1 MPVFGGRGTSAQT
14 PSASETPEEQRF
26 SNQGNRAKCSW
37 SAVGDVHALD
47 PELMD
52 WARAN
57 DHIILTHDLDFG
69 TLLAQT
75 RASRPSV
82 VTVRADD
89 PGPVAIG
96 NQVLGAIQ
104 QHATD
109 LGSGAL
115 VMVDVSR
122 SRVRVLP
129 I

>member
-1 MPVFGGRGTSAQT
+1 MNFLVDMNLSPDWIPILVA
-14 PSASETPEEQRF
+14 ASHT
-26 SNQGNRAKCSW
+26 AVHW
-37 SAVGDVHALD
+37 STVGDIRAFD

-52 WARAN
+52 WARTN

-82 VTVRADD
+82 VTIRADD
-89 PGPVAIG
+89 PTPGTIG
-96 NQVLGAIQ
+96 NQVLAAIQ
-104 QHATD
+104 QHATE
-109 LGSGAL
+109 LVAGAL
-115 VMVDVSR
+115 VMVDVNR

>member
-1 MPVFGGRGTSAQT
+1 MNLSPDWLPVLSTAGHA
-14 PSASETPEEQRF
+14 AVH
-26 SNQGNRAKCSW
+26 W
-37 SAVGDVHALD
+37 STVGDIRALD

-52 WARAN
+52 WARTH

-82 VTVRADD
+82 VTIRADD
-89 PGPVAIG
+89 PSPAAIG
-96 NQVLGAIQ
+96 NEVLAAIQ
-104 QHATD
+104 QHAAELTA
-109 LGSGAL
+109 GAL
-115 VMVDVSR
+115 VMVDLNR

>member
-1 MPVFGGRGTSAQT
+1 MNLSPDWVPMLVAAGHTA
-14 PSASETPEEQRF
+14 AH
-26 SNQGNRAKCSW
+26 W
-37 SAVGDVHALD
+37 STVGDPRAID
-47 PELMD
+47 SDLMD
-52 WARAN
+52 WARTN

-82 VTVRADD
+82 ITIRADD
-89 PGPVAIG
+89 PTPATIG
-96 NQVLGAIQ
+96 NHILTAIQ
-104 QHATD
+104 QHATE
-109 LGSGAL
+109 LAAGAL